1 MFIFPHYYYRL
12 GIVAMKGNGASN
24 GRNWQEYNE
33 SLVKRGEM
41 YLTFDFLESW
51 ERDLE
56 ELNRGK
62 LGRRFAYPWAFIE
75 LLMLIHV
82 IFHLPYRQLEGF
94 LRKLSDLIPEVKPT
108 DYTNIWR
115 RGTQLKLNLPE
126 TISSSDE
133 PVVVAVDS
141 TGIKVTN
148 RGEWMRE
155 KWKIHRGWIKVHL
168 AVDVKTKE
176 IVAIEVT
183 DERVSDG
190 SKFNSLIDQAEENLS
205 CRKIEEVLGDGAFD
219 RREIF
224 DYLQQKGIQPVIKTR
239 SNASTRARGSPA
251 RAKAVREMKDLGYK
265 EWKQKYSYGRR
276 WAAET
281 VFSAVKRISG
291 EHVAATRTENMMQE
305 VILKFSF
312 YNMLIR

>member
-1 MFIFPHYYYRL
+1 
-12 GIVAMKGNGASN
+12 
-24 GRNWQEYNE
+24 
-33 SLVKRGEM
+33 M
-41 YLTFDFLESW
+41 YLTFGFLESW

-62 LGRRFAYPWAFIE
+62 LGRKFAYPWSFIK
-75 LLMLIHV
+75 LLMMIHV

-94 LRKLSDLIPEVKPT
+94 LRKLSELIPEIKPT

-115 RGTQLKLNLPE
+115 RGTQLKLNLPD
-126 TISSSDE
+126 TILASKE
-133 PVVVAVDS
+133 PVVIAVDS

-155 KWKIHRGWIKVHL
+155 KWKVHRGWIKVHL
-168 AVDVKTKE
+168 AVNVETKE

-205 CRKIEEVLGDGAFD
+205 ERKIEKALGDGAFD

-224 DYLQQKGIQPVIKTR
+224 DHLQEKLIQPVIKTR
-239 SNASTRARGSPA
+239 SNANTKARGSPA
-251 RAKAVREMKDLGYK
+251 RAKAVMERKELGYQRWK
-265 EWKQKYSYGRR
+265 EKYNYGRR
-276 WAAET
+276 WATET

-291 EHVAATRTENMMQE
+291 EHVAATKTENMMQE

-312 YNMLIR
+312 YNMMIH

>member
-1 MFIFPHYYYRL
+1 
-12 GIVAMKGNGASN
+12 MKGSCEPKS
-24 GRNWQEYNE
+24 RNWREYNE

-41 YLTFDFLESW
+41 YLTFSFLESW
-51 ERDLE
+51 GKDLE
-56 ELNRGK
+56 KLNRGK

-75 LLMLIHV
+75 LLMMIHV

-94 LRKLSDLIPEVKPT
+94 LRKLSELIPEIKPT

-115 RGTQLKLNLPE
+115 RGTQLKLNIPE
-126 TISSSDE
+126 TISASDD
-133 PVVVAVDS
+133 PVVIAVDS

-205 CRKIEEVLGDGAFD
+205 GREIEEALGDGAYD

-224 DYLQQKGIQPVIKTR
+224 DHLQQKGIQPVIKIR
-239 SNASTRARGSPA
+239 SNANTKARGSPSRA
-251 RAKAVREMKDLGYK
+251 RAVRELKDLGYQC
-265 EWKQKYSYGRR
+265 WKKKYNYGRR
-276 WAAET
+276 WAAES

-291 EHVAATRTENMMQE
+291 EHVMATKTENMMQE
-305 VILKFSF
+305 VVLKFAF
-312 YNMLIR
+312 YNLIIH

>member
-1 MFIFPHYYYRL
+1 M
-12 GIVAMKGNGASN
+12 
-24 GRNWQEYNE
+24 
-33 SLVKRGEM
+33 
-41 YLTFDFLESW
+41 
-51 ERDLE
+51 
-56 ELNRGK
+56 
-62 LGRRFAYPWAFIE
+62 
-75 LLMLIHV
+75 
-82 IFHLPYRQLEGF
+82 
-94 LRKLSDLIPEVKPT
+94 RKLSDSIPEVKPT
-108 DYTNIWR
+108 DYTNIWI
-115 RGTQLKLNLPE
+115 RGTQLKLDLSE

-133 PVVVAVDS
+133 PVVIAVDS

-205 CRKIEEVLGDGAFD
+205 GRKIEEVLSDGEYD

-224 DYLQQKGIQPVIKTR
+224 NHLQEKGIQPVIKTR
-239 SNASTRARGSPA
+239 SNASTKARGSPA
-251 RAKAVREMKDLGYK
+251 RAKAVREVKYLGYQD
-265 EWKQKYSYGRR
+265 WKQKYSYGRR

-281 VFSAVKRISG
+281 AFSAVIRISG
-291 EHVAATRTENMMQE
+291 EHVAATKTENMMQE
-305 VILKFSF
+305 VTLKFAF
-312 YNMLIR
+312 YNMIMH

>member
-1 MFIFPHYYYRL
+1 
-12 GIVAMKGNGASN
+12 MKGSGEPKAHD
-24 GRNWQEYNE
+24 WQEYNE

-41 YLTFDFLESW
+41 YLTFSFLDSW
-51 ERDLE
+51 GKDLE

-75 LLMLIHV
+75 LLMMIHV

-94 LRKLSDLIPEVKPT
+94 LRKLSELIPEIKPT

-115 RGTQLKLNLPE
+115 RGTQLKLNIPE
-126 TISSSDE
+126 TISASDD
-133 PVVVAVDS
+133 PVVIAVDS

-190 SKFNSLIDQAEENLS
+190 SKFNSLISQAEENLS
-205 CRKIEEVLGDGAFD
+205 GRKIKEALGDGAYD

-224 DYLQQKGIQPVIKTR
+224 DHLQQKGIQPVIKIR
-239 SNASTRARGSPA
+239 SNAITKARGSPA
-251 RAKAVREMKDLGYK
+251 RARAVRELKDLGYQSWK
-265 EWKQKYSYGRR
+265 EKYNYGQR
-276 WAAET
+276 WAAES

-291 EHVAATRTENMMQE
+291 EHVMATKTENMMQE
-305 VILKFSF
+305 VVLKFAF
-312 YNMLIR
+312 YNLIIH

>member
-1 MFIFPHYYYRL
+1 MEGYA
-12 GIVAMKGNGASN
+12 VTKK
-24 GRNWQEYNE
+24 RNWQEYNE
-33 SLVKRGEM
+33 ALVKRGEM

-62 LGRRFAYPWAFIE
+62 LGRKFAYPWSFIE

-94 LRKLSDLIPEVKPT
+94 LRKLSELLPEIKPT

-115 RGTQLKLNLPE
+115 RGTKLKLSLPE
-126 TISSSDE
+126 TISASNE
-133 PVVVAVDS
+133 PVVIAVDS

-155 KWKIHRGWIKVHL
+155 KWKVHRGWIKVHL

-190 SKFNSLIDQAEENLS
+190 SRFNSLVDQAEENLS
-205 CRKIEEVLGDGAFD
+205 GRKIDRALGDGAFD

-224 DYLQQKGIQPVIKTR
+224 DHLQEKQIQPVIKTR
-239 SNASTRARGSPA
+239 SNANTKARGSPA
-251 RAKAVREMKDLGYK
+251 RAKAVKEMKALGYQRWK
-265 EWKQKYSYGRR
+265 EKYDYGRR
-276 WAAET
+276 WATET

-291 EHVAATRTENMMQE
+291 EHVAATKTENMMQE
-305 VILKFSF
+305 VILKFAF
-312 YNMLIR
+312 YNMMIH

>member
-1 MFIFPHYYYRL
+1 
-12 GIVAMKGNGASN
+12 MKGNEALK

-51 ERDLE
+51 GRDLE
-56 ELNRGK
+56 KLNRGK
-62 LGRRFAYPWAFIE
+62 LGRKFAYPLSFIE
-75 LLMLIHV
+75 LLMMIHV

-94 LRKLSDLIPEVKPT
+94 LRKLSVLIPEIKPT
-108 DYTNIWR
+108 DHTNIWR
-115 RGTQLKLNLPE
+115 RGTQLKLSLPD
-126 TISSSDE
+126 TISASDE
-133 PVVVAVDS
+133 PVVIAVDS

-155 KWKIHRGWIKVHL
+155 KWKVHRGWIKVHL
-168 AVDVKTKE
+168 AVNVDTKE

-190 SKFNSLIDQAEENLS
+190 SKFNSLVDQAEENLS
-205 CRKIEEVLGDGAFD
+205 GRRIKKALGDGAFD

-224 DYLQQKGIQPVIKTR
+224 DHLQQKEIQPVIKTR
-239 SNASTRARGSPA
+239 SNVNTKARGSPA
-251 RAKAVREMKDLGYK
+251 RAKAVRDMKELGYQS
-265 EWKQKYSYGRR
+265 WKQKYDYGRR
-276 WAAET
+276 WAAES

-291 EHVAATRTENMMQE
+291 EHVTATKTENMMQE
-305 VILKFSF
+305 VILKFTF
-312 YNMLIR
+312 YNMLIH

>member
-1 MFIFPHYYYRL
+1 
-12 GIVAMKGNGASN
+12 MKGDEAPK

-51 ERDLE
+51 GRDLE
-56 ELNRGK
+56 KLNRGK
-62 LGRRFAYPWAFIE
+62 LGRRFAYPWSFIE
-75 LLMLIHV
+75 LLMMIHV

-94 LRKLSDLIPEVKPT
+94 LRKLSELIPEIKPT

-115 RGTQLKLNLPE
+115 RGTQLKLSLPD
-126 TISSSDE
+126 TISASDE
-133 PVVVAVDS
+133 PVVIAVDS

-155 KWKIHRGWIKVHL
+155 KWKVHRGWIKVHL
-168 AVDVKTKE
+168 AVNVDTKE

-190 SKFNSLIDQAEENLS
+190 SKFNSLVDQAEENLS
-205 CRKIEEVLGDGAFD
+205 GRRIKKALGDGAFD

-224 DYLQQKGIQPVIKTR
+224 DHLQQKEIQPVIKTR
-239 SNASTRARGSPA
+239 SNANTKARGSPA
-251 RAKAVREMKDLGYK
+251 RAKAVREMNELGYQS
-265 EWKQKYSYGRR
+265 WKQKYDYGRR
-276 WAAET
+276 WAAES

-291 EHVAATRTENMMQE
+291 EHVTATKTENMMQE

-312 YNMLIR
+312 YNMLIH

>member
-1 MFIFPHYYYRL
+1 MTGSSEP
-12 GIVAMKGNGASN
+12 N

-41 YLTFDFLESW
+41 YLTFSFLDSW
-51 ERDLE
+51 EKDLE
-56 ELNRGK
+56 KLNHGK

-75 LLMLIHV
+75 LLMMIHV

-94 LRKLSDLIPEVKPT
+94 LRKLSELIPEIKST

-115 RGTQLKLNLPE
+115 RGTQLKLNIPE
-126 TISSSDE
+126 TISASDD
-133 PVVVAVDS
+133 PVVLAVDS

-190 SKFNSLIDQAEENLS
+190 SKFNSLVNQAEENLS
-205 CRKIEEVLGDGAFD
+205 GRKIKEALGDGAYD

-224 DYLQQKGIQPVIKTR
+224 DHLQQKGIQPVIKIR
-239 SNASTRARGSPA
+239 SNANTKARGSPA
-251 RAKAVREMKDLGYK
+251 RARAVQELKDLGYQSWK
-265 EWKQKYSYGRR
+265 EKYNYGRR
-276 WAAET
+276 WAAES
-281 VFSAVKRISG
+281 VFSAIKRISG
-291 EHVAATRTENMMQE
+291 EHVMATKTENMMQE
-305 VILKFSF
+305 VVLKFAF
-312 YNMLIR
+312 YNLIIH

>member
-1 MFIFPHYYYRL
+1 
-12 GIVAMKGNGASN
+12 MKGCGEPKA
-24 GRNWQEYNE
+24 RNWQEYNE
-33 SLVKRGEM
+33 TLVKCGEK
-41 YLTFDFLESW
+41 YLTFSFLDSW
-51 ERDLE
+51 GKDLE
-56 ELNRGK
+56 ELNRDK

-75 LLMLIHV
+75 LLMMIHV

-94 LRKLSDLIPEVKPT
+94 LRKLSELIPEIKPT

-115 RGTQLKLNLPE
+115 RGTQLKLNIPE
-126 TISSSDE
+126 TISASDD
-133 PVVVAVDS
+133 PVVIAVDS

-190 SKFNSLIDQAEENLS
+190 SKFNSLISQAEENLYG
-205 CRKIEEVLGDGAFD
+205 RKIKEALGDGAYD

-224 DYLQQKGIQPVIKTR
+224 DYLQQKGIQPVIKIR
-239 SNASTRARGSPA
+239 SNAITKARGSPA
-251 RAKAVREMKDLGYK
+251 RARAVRELKDLGYQSWK
-265 EWKQKYSYGRR
+265 EKYNYGRR
-276 WAAET
+276 WAAES

-291 EHVAATRTENMMQE
+291 EHVMATKTENMMQE
-305 VILKFSF
+305 VVLKFAF
-312 YNMLIR
+312 YNLIMH

>member
-1 MFIFPHYYYRL
+1 
-12 GIVAMKGNGASN
+12 MKGSCEPKA
-24 GRNWQEYNE
+24 RNWREYNE

-41 YLTFDFLESW
+41 YLTFSFLESW
-51 ERDLE
+51 GKDLE
-56 ELNRGK
+56 KLNRGK

-75 LLMLIHV
+75 LLMMIHV

-94 LRKLSDLIPEVKPT
+94 LRKLSELIPEIKPT

-115 RGTQLKLNLPE
+115 RGTQLKLNIPE
-126 TISSSDE
+126 TISASDD
-133 PVVVAVDS
+133 PVVIAVDS

-205 CRKIEEVLGDGAFD
+205 GREIEEALCDGAYD

-224 DYLQQKGIQPVIKTR
+224 DHLQQKGIQPVIKIR
-239 SNASTRARGSPA
+239 SNAITKARGSPA
-251 RAKAVREMKDLGYK
+251 RARAVRELKDLGYQNWK
-265 EWKQKYSYGRR
+265 EKYNYGRR
-276 WAAET
+276 WAAES

-291 EHVAATRTENMMQE
+291 EHVMATKTENMMQE
-305 VILKFSF
+305 MVLKFAF
-312 YNMLIR
+312 YYLIIH

>member
-1 MFIFPHYYYRL
+1 
-12 GIVAMKGNGASN
+12 MKGNGEPKA
-24 GRNWQEYNE
+24 RNWQEYNE

-41 YLTFDFLESW
+41 YLTFSFLDSW
-51 ERDLE
+51 GKDLE

-75 LLMLIHV
+75 LLMMIHV

-94 LRKLSDLIPEVKPT
+94 LRKLSELIPEIKPT

-115 RGTQLKLNLPE
+115 RGTQLKLNIPE
-126 TISSSDE
+126 TISASDD
-133 PVVVAVDS
+133 PVVIAVDS

-190 SKFNSLIDQAEENLS
+190 SKFNSLISQAEENLS
-205 CRKIEEVLGDGAFD
+205 GRKIKEALGDGAYD

-224 DYLQQKGIQPVIKTR
+224 DHLQQKGIQPVIKIR
-239 SNASTRARGSPA
+239 SNAITKARGSPA
-251 RAKAVREMKDLGYK
+251 RARAVRELKDLGYQSWK
-265 EWKQKYSYGRR
+265 EKYHYGRR
-276 WAAET
+276 WAAES

-291 EHVAATRTENMMQE
+291 EHVMATKTENMMQE
-305 VILKFSF
+305 VVLKFAF
-312 YNMLIR
+312 YNLIIH

>member
-1 MFIFPHYYYRL
+1 
-12 GIVAMKGNGASN
+12 MKGNGASK

-62 LGRRFAYPWAFIE
+62 LGRRYAYPWAFIE

-94 LRKLSDLIPEVKPT
+94 LRKLSDLIPEIKPT

-115 RGTQLKLNLPE
+115 RGTRLKLNLPE
-126 TISSSDE
+126 TISASDE
-133 PVVVAVDS
+133 PVVIAVDS

-168 AVDVKTKE
+168 AVDVTTKE

-190 SKFNSLIDQAEENLS
+190 SRFNSLIDQAEENLS
-205 CRKIEEVLGDGAFD
+205 GRKIEKALGDGAFD

-224 DYLQQKGIQPVIKTR
+224 DHLQQKGISPVIKTR
-239 SNASTRARGSPA
+239 SNANTKARGSPA
-251 RAKAVREMKDLGYK
+251 RAKAVRDMKNLGYQR
-265 EWKQKYSYGRR
+265 WKQKYDYGRR

-291 EHVAATRTENMMQE
+291 EHVAATKTENMMQE

>member
-1 MFIFPHYYYRL
+1 ME
-12 GIVAMKGNGASN
+12 K
-24 GRNWQEYNE
+24 
-33 SLVKRGEM
+33 
-41 YLTFDFLESW
+41 
-51 ERDLE
+51 
-56 ELNRGK
+56 LNRGK

-75 LLMLIHV
+75 LLMMIHV

-94 LRKLSDLIPEVKPT
+94 LRKLSELIPEIKPT

-115 RGTQLKLNLPE
+115 RGTQLKLNIPE
-126 TISSSDE
+126 TISASDD
-133 PVVVAVDS
+133 PVVIAVDS

-190 SKFNSLIDQAEENLS
+190 SKFNSLISQAEENLS
-205 CRKIEEVLGDGAFD
+205 GRKIKEALGDGAYD

-224 DYLQQKGIQPVIKTR
+224 DHLQQKGIQPVIKIR
-239 SNASTRARGSPA
+239 SNAITKARGSPA
-251 RAKAVREMKDLGYK
+251 RARAVRELKDLGYQSWK
-265 EWKQKYSYGRR
+265 EKYNYGQRR
-276 WAAET
+276 AVES

-291 EHVAATRTENMMQE
+291 ENVMATKTENMMQE
-305 VILKFSF
+305 VVLKFAF
-312 YNMLIR
+312 YNLIIH

>member
-1 MFIFPHYYYRL
+1 MLQFLI
-12 GIVAMKGNGASN
+12 GDSSMKGVCEPKQ
-24 GRNWQEYNE
+24 RNWQEYNE

-51 ERDLE
+51 EKDIE
-56 ELNRGK
+56 KLNQDK
-62 LGRRFAYPWAFIE
+62 LGRRYAYPWSFIE

-94 LRKLSDLIPEVKPT
+94 LRKLSELIPEIRPT

-115 RGTQLKLNLPE
+115 RGTKLNINLPD
-126 TISSSDE
+126 TISASDE
-133 PVVVAVDS
+133 PAVIAVDS

-148 RGEWMRE
+148 RVEWMRE
-155 KWKIHRGWIKVHL
+155 KWKVHRGWIKVHL
-168 AVDVKTKE
+168 AVDVTTKE

-190 SKFNSLIDQAEENLS
+190 GRFNSLIDQAEENLS
-205 CRKIEEVLGDGAFD
+205 GRKIEKVLGDGAFD
-219 RREIF
+219 QREIF
-224 DYLQQKGIQPVIKTR
+224 DHLQQKGIQPVIKTR
-239 SNASTRARGSPA
+239 SNANTKARGSPA
-251 RAKAVREMKDLGYK
+251 RAKAVRDMKNLGYQR
-265 EWKQKYSYGRR
+265 WKKKYDYGRR

-281 VFSAVKRISG
+281 VFSAVKRIAG
-291 EHVAATRTENMMQE
+291 EHVAATKTVNMMQE

-312 YNMLIR
+312 YNMLIQ

>member
-1 MFIFPHYYYRL
+1 
-12 GIVAMKGNGASN
+12 MKGSCEPKA
-24 GRNWQEYNE
+24 RNWREYNE

-41 YLTFDFLESW
+41 YLTFSFLESW
-51 ERDLE
+51 GKDLE
-56 ELNRGK
+56 KLNRGK

-75 LLMLIHV
+75 LLMMIHV

-94 LRKLSDLIPEVKPT
+94 LRKLSELIPEIKPT

-115 RGTQLKLNLPE
+115 RGTQLKLNIPE
-126 TISSSDE
+126 TISASDD
-133 PVVVAVDS
+133 PVVIAVDS

-205 CRKIEEVLGDGAFD
+205 GREIEEALGDGAYD

-224 DYLQQKGIQPVIKTR
+224 DHLQQKGIQPVIKIR
-239 SNASTRARGSPA
+239 SNANTKARGSPSRA
-251 RAKAVREMKDLGYK
+251 RAVRELKDLGYQCWK
-265 EWKQKYSYGRR
+265 EKYNYGRR
-276 WAAET
+276 WAAES

-291 EHVAATRTENMMQE
+291 EHVMATKTENMIQE
-305 VILKFSF
+305 VVLKFAF
-312 YNMLIR
+312 YNLIIH

>member
-1 MFIFPHYYYRL
+1 M
-12 GIVAMKGNGASN
+12 
-24 GRNWQEYNE
+24 Q
-33 SLVKRGEM
+33 
-41 YLTFDFLESW
+41 
-51 ERDLE
+51 
-56 ELNRGK
+56 
-62 LGRRFAYPWAFIE
+62 
-75 LLMLIHV
+75 IHI

-94 LRKLSDLIPEVKPT
+94 LRKLSDSIPEVKPT
-108 DYTNIWR
+108 DYTNIWI
-115 RGTQLKLNLPE
+115 RGTQLKLDLSE

-133 PVVVAVDS
+133 PVVIAVDS

-205 CRKIEEVLGDGAFD
+205 GRKIEEVLSDGEYD

-224 DYLQQKGIQPVIKTR
+224 NHLQEKGIQPVIKTR
-239 SNASTRARGSPA
+239 SNASTKARGSPA
-251 RAKAVREMKDLGYK
+251 RAKAVREVKYLGYQD
-265 EWKQKYSYGRR
+265 WKQKYSYGRR

-281 VFSAVKRISG
+281 AFSAVIRISG
-291 EHVAATRTENMMQE
+291 EHVAATKTENMMQE
-305 VILKFSF
+305 VTLKFAF
-312 YNMLIR
+312 YNMIMH

>member
-1 MFIFPHYYYRL
+1 MLLLVR
-12 GIVAMKGNGASN
+12 GRVAAMQGDAGSE

-41 YLTFDFLESW
+41 YLTFDFIENW
-51 ERDLE
+51 DRDLE

-62 LGRRFAYPWAFIE
+62 LGRNYAYPWAFIE

-94 LRKLSDLIPEVKPT
+94 LRGLSKLVPEIKPT

-115 RGTQLKLNLPE
+115 RGTKMKLDLSE
-126 TISSSDE
+126 TILSSDE
-133 PVVVAVDS
+133 PVVIAVDS

-155 KWKIHRGWIKVHL
+155 KWRIHRGWIKVHL
-168 AVDVKTKE
+168 AVDVKTKQ

-190 SKFNSLIDQAEENLS
+190 SKFNSLIDQAEGNISGFRIKES
-205 CRKIEEVLGDGAFD
+205 LGDGAFD

-224 DYLQQKGIQPVIKTR
+224 DHLQEKGIQPIIKTR
-239 SNASTRARGSPA
+239 SNAIAKSRGSPA
-251 RAKAVREMKDLGYK
+251 RVNAVREMKSLGYQN
-265 EWKQKYSYGRR
+265 WKQKYSYGRR

-291 EHVAATRTENMMQE
+291 EHVAATKKENMMQE
-305 VILKFSF
+305 VILSSHF
-312 YNMLIR
+312 IIC

>member
-1 MFIFPHYYYRL
+1 
-12 GIVAMKGNGASN
+12 MKGSGELKA
-24 GRNWQEYNE
+24 RNWQEYNE

-41 YLTFDFLESW
+41 YLTFSFLDSW
-51 ERDLE
+51 GKDLE
-56 ELNRGK
+56 KLNRGK

-75 LLMLIHV
+75 LLMMIHI

-94 LRKLSDLIPEVKPT
+94 LRKLSELIPEIKPT

-115 RGTQLKLNLPE
+115 RGTRLELNIPE
-126 TISSSDE
+126 TISASDD
-133 PVVVAVDS
+133 PVVIAVDS

-190 SKFNSLIDQAEENLS
+190 SKFNSLVNQAEENLS
-205 CRKIEEVLGDGAFD
+205 GRKIKEALGDGAYD

-224 DYLQQKGIQPVIKTR
+224 DYLQQKGIQPVIKIR
-239 SNASTRARGSPA
+239 SNAITKARGSPA
-251 RAKAVREMKDLGYK
+251 RARAVRELKDLGYQNWK
-265 EWKQKYSYGRR
+265 EKYNYGRR
-276 WAAET
+276 WAAESI
-281 VFSAVKRISG
+281 FSAVKRISG
-291 EHVAATRTENMMQE
+291 EHVMATKTENMMQE
-305 VILKFSF
+305 VVLKFAF
-312 YNMLIR
+312 YNLIIH

>member
-1 MFIFPHYYYRL
+1 
-12 GIVAMKGNGASN
+12 
-24 GRNWQEYNE
+24 
-33 SLVKRGEM
+33 M

-51 ERDLE
+51 GRDLE
-56 ELNRGK
+56 KLNRGK
-62 LGRRFAYPWAFIE
+62 LGRKFAYPWSFIE
-75 LLMLIHV
+75 LLMMIHV

-94 LRKLSDLIPEVKPT
+94 LRKLSELIPEIKPT

-115 RGTQLKLNLPE
+115 RGTQLKLGLPD
-126 TISSSDE
+126 TISASDE
-133 PVVVAVDS
+133 PVVIAVDS

-155 KWKIHRGWIKVHL
+155 KWKVHRGWIKVHL
-168 AVDVKTKE
+168 AVNAETKE

-190 SKFNSLIDQAEENLS
+190 SKFNSLVDQAEENLS
-205 CRKIEEVLGDGAFD
+205 GRRIEKALGDGAFD

-224 DYLQQKGIQPVIKTR
+224 DHLQQKGIQPVIKIR
-239 SNASTRARGSPA
+239 SNANTKARGSPA
-251 RAKAVREMKDLGYK
+251 RGKAVREMKGLGYQR
-265 EWKQKYSYGRR
+265 WKQKYDYGMR
-276 WAAET
+276 WAAES

-291 EHVAATRTENMMQE
+291 EHVAATKTENMMQE

-312 YNMLIR
+312 YNMLIH

>member
-1 MFIFPHYYYRL
+1 M
-12 GIVAMKGNGASN
+12 M
-24 GRNWQEYNE
+24 
-33 SLVKRGEM
+33 
-41 YLTFDFLESW
+41 
-51 ERDLE
+51 
-56 ELNRGK
+56 
-62 LGRRFAYPWAFIE
+62 
-75 LLMLIHV
+75 IHV

-94 LRKLSDLIPEVKPT
+94 LRKLSELIPEIKPT

-115 RGTQLKLNLPE
+115 RGTQLKLNIPE
-126 TISSSDE
+126 TISASDD
-133 PVVVAVDS
+133 PVVIAVDS

-190 SKFNSLIDQAEENLS
+190 SKFNSLISQAEENLS
-205 CRKIEEVLGDGAFD
+205 GRKIKEALGDGAYD

-224 DYLQQKGIQPVIKTR
+224 DHLQQKGIQPVIKIR
-239 SNASTRARGSPA
+239 SNAITKARGSPA
-251 RAKAVREMKDLGYK
+251 RARAVRELKDLGYQSWK
-265 EWKQKYSYGRR
+265 EKYNYGQR
-276 WAAET
+276 WAAES

-291 EHVAATRTENMMQE
+291 EHVMATKTENMMQE
-305 VILKFSF
+305 VVLKFAF
-312 YNMLIR
+312 YNLIMH

>member
-1 MFIFPHYYYRL
+1 MFKFHHYYYWL
-12 GIVAMKGNGASN
+12 GIVAMKGNGARK

-41 YLTFDFLESW
+41 YLTFDFLDSW
-51 ERDLE
+51 ERDLL

-94 LRKLSDLIPEVKPT
+94 LRKLSALIPEVKPT

-115 RGTQLKLNLPE
+115 RGTKLKLNLSE
-126 TISSSDE
+126 TISASDE
-133 PVVVAVDS
+133 PVVIAVDS

-190 SKFNSLIDQAEENLS
+190 SKFNSLIDQAEENIS
-205 CRKIEEVLGDGAFD
+205 GRKIEEVLGDGGYD

-224 DYLQQKGIQPVIKTR
+224 NHLKEKGIQPVIKTR
-239 SNASTRARGSPA
+239 SNASTKARGSPA
-251 RAKAVREMKDLGYK
+251 RAKAVREVKDLGYK

-281 VFSAVKRISG
+281 AFSAVKRISG
-291 EHVAATRTENMMQE
+291 EHVAATKTENMMQE
-305 VILKFSF
+305 VTLKFAF
-312 YNMLIR
+312 YNMIIH

>member
-1 MFIFPHYYYRL
+1 
-12 GIVAMKGNGASN
+12 MKGSCEPKA
-24 GRNWQEYNE
+24 RNWREYNE

-41 YLTFDFLESW
+41 YLTFSFLESW
-51 ERDLE
+51 GKDLE
-56 ELNRGK
+56 KLNRGK

-75 LLMLIHV
+75 LLMMIHV

-94 LRKLSDLIPEVKPT
+94 LRKLSELIPEIKST

-115 RGTQLKLNLPE
+115 RGTQLKFNLPE
-126 TISSSDE
+126 TISASDD
-133 PVVVAVDS
+133 PVVIAVDS

-190 SKFNSLIDQAEENLS
+190 SKFNSLVNQAEENLS
-205 CRKIEEVLGDGAFD
+205 GRKIKEALGDGAYD

-224 DYLQQKGIQPVIKTR
+224 DHLQQKGIQPVIKIR
-239 SNASTRARGSPA
+239 SNANTKARGSPSRA
-251 RAKAVREMKDLGYK
+251 RAVRELKDLGYQCWK
-265 EWKQKYSYGRR
+265 EKYNYGRR
-276 WAAET
+276 WAAES

-291 EHVAATRTENMMQE
+291 EHVMATKTENMMQE
-305 VILKFSF
+305 VVLKFAF
-312 YNMLIR
+312 YNLIIH